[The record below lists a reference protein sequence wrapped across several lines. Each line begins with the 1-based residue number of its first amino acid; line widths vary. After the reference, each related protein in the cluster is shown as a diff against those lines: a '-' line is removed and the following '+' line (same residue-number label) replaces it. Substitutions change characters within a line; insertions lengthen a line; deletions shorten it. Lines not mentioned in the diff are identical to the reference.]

1 MCRRLREQARSHRDF
16 GCSGDGRSTPYQCGS
31 EPARESAVSGNDD
44 VECAGAFAS
53 RLAPTGILVAMKM
66 VDLPR
71 ISVEASLLAK
81 AQSQAMTMLTVPPPS
96 RAGCSHRDFGCDED
110 GRSAPYQCGSEP
122 ARESGLSGD
131 DDVDCAAAFAS
142 RPAPTGFG
150 CLFKIE
156 INQKAAPLGR
166 RQIFCASHW
175 YGNPI
180 NSMAS
185 HCQDE
190 LPDAKGV
197 FE

>member
-1 MCRRLREQARSHRDF
+1 MYRRLREQARSHRDF
-16 GCSGDGRSTPYQCGS
+16 GCDEDGRSARYQCGS

-44 VECAGAFAS
+44 VECAAAFAS
-53 RLAPTGILVAMKM
+53 KLAPTGILVAMKM

-71 ISVEASLLAK
+71 ISVGASLLAK
-81 AQSQAMTMLTVPPPS
+81 ADCQAMTMLDVPPPS
-96 RAGCSHRDFGCDED
+96 RAGSL
-110 GRSAPYQCGSEP
+110 PQ
-122 ARESGLSGD
+122 
-131 DDVDCAAAFAS
+131 V
-142 RPAPTGFG
+142 FG

>member
-1 MCRRLREQARSHRDF
+1 
-16 GCSGDGRSTPYQCGS
+16 
-31 EPARESAVSGNDD
+31 VSGNDD
-44 VECAGAFAS
+44 VE
-53 RLAPTGILVAMKM
+53 R
-66 VDLPR
+66 
-71 ISVEASLLAK
+71 
-81 AQSQAMTMLTVPPPS
+81 
-96 RAGCSHRDFGCDED
+96 
-110 GRSAPYQCGSEP
+110 
-122 ARESGLSGD
+122 
-131 DDVDCAAAFAS
+131 AAAFAS
-142 RPAPTGFG
+142 RLAPTGFG